1 MFSIREKVILVTGG
15 GGALF
20 GRVAAALADSDALV
34 YALDIVFPQQE
45 EKTSKNLFRVKCDIT
60 DGDEFRALCEDIFS
74 KHGRIDV
81 LINGAGVVYTK
92 KEGDPY
98 PKEEW
103 DKALAVNLT
112 APFVCSQIAFGYMAR
127 NKKGSIINITSLAAE
142 RGFPNNPAYCASK
155 GGLRVLTKSFAR
167 DWGESGIRVN
177 NIVPGYMGAGMTG
190 ETYKDENIRR
200 YRAAITMLG
209 RWGSPEDLVGP
220 IVFLASDA
228 SAYITGADIDVDGG
242 WLANGLPKQVS

>member
-15 GGALF
+15 GGALC
-20 GRVAAALADSDALV
+20 GQIAAALADYGALV
-34 YALDIVFPQQE
+34 YVLDLAFPKQKE
-45 EKTSKNLFRVKCDIT
+45 EISKNLFQIECDVT
-60 DGDEFRALCEDIFS
+60 DGNKFRTFCEDIFS

-81 LINGAGVVYTK
+81 LVNGAGVVYTK
-92 KEGDPY
+92 KDSELY

-112 APFVCSQIAFGYMAR
+112 APFVCSQIAFEYMVK

-190 ETYKDENIRR
+190 ETYKDESIRKF
-200 YRAAITMLG
+200 RAALTMLG
-209 RWGSPEDLVGP
+209 RWGSPEDLIGP
-220 IVFLASDA
+220 VIFLASDA
-228 SAYITGADIDVDGG
+228 SSYITGADIHVDGG
-242 WLANGLPKQVS
+242 WLANGLPKQVT